1 MLQIESPLVSVD
13 WLQKNIVAKNLIV
26 LDATISKVSGSKHY
40 SNTVYIPK
48 SQFFDIKKKFSDI
61 DAEFPN
67 SLPTLGQ
74 FQSEVQKLGINNN
87 TAIVVY
93 DSHGMYSSARAWW
106 LFKYFGHNN
115 TAVLDGG
122 LPEWMAHKL
131 PTISDYI
138 KSNIIGDFKAII
150 SNKGLMTDFDGI
162 KSYSTSSNT
171 LILDARSEKRFS
183 GDVPEPRKGLR
194 SGTIP
199 NSLNLPYT
207 ELLSGHNF
215 KSKEELKQIFNNR
228 IDSQRKIIF
237 SCGSGITACNLA
249 LGATLAGYK
258 DFVVYDGSWTEYGTL
273 TTTNMEAPKWTK
285 DELMAYILLYAAHSD
300 FKEDNHERN
309 VIISK
314 VDMQTFQKIHDEFS
328 KDNDFKSI
336 QKILHSIESHNYSKD
351 QIDEII
357 ADIKGLFFADGDF
370 DIKEHSMLL
379 FLKRILK

>member
-1 MLQIESPLVSVD
+1 MLQINTSLVSVD
-13 WLQKNIVAKNLIV
+13 WLQRNIEAENLVV
-26 LDATISKVSGSKHY
+26 LDATIARVAGTKLEK
-40 SNTVYIPK
+40 NPEYIPN
-48 SQFFDIKKKFSDI
+48 SQFFDIKKKFSDTN
-61 DAEFPN
+61 AEFPN
-67 SLPTLGQ
+67 TLPSLEQ
-74 FQSEVQKLGINNN
+74 FQFEAQKLGINTNN
-87 TAIVVY
+87 AVVVY
-93 DSHGMYSSARAWW
+93 DSHGIYSSSRAWW

-115 TAVLDGG
+115 IAVLDGG
-122 LPEWMAHKL
+122 LPEWLAHKL
-131 PTISDYI
+131 PIAKNYI
-138 KSNIIGDFKAII
+138 VSNVIGNFKSEPNR
-150 SNKGLMTDFDGI
+150 NLMTDFSGI
-162 KSYSTSSNT
+162 KSYSTSKKA
-171 LILDARSEKRFS
+171 IIFDARSQKRFL
-183 GDVPEPRKGLR
+183 GDTPEPRKGLR

-207 ELLSGHNF
+207 ELLKGNSF
-215 KSKEELKQIFNNR
+215 KSKKELIQIFNSH
-228 IDSQRKIIF
+228 IDAQQRLVF

-249 LGATLAGYK
+249 LGATVAGYK
-258 DFVVYDGSWTEYGTL
+258 DVVVYDGSWTEYGTL
-273 TTTNMEAPKWTK
+273 TTNNMEAPKWTK

-336 QKILHSIESHNYSKD
+336 QKILQSIEANNYSKD
-351 QIDEII
+351 QIDEVI